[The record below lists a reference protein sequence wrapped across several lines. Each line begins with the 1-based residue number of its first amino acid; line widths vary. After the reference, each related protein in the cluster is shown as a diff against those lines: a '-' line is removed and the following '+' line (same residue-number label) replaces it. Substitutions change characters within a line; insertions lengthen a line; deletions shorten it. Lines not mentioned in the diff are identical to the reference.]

1 MAKQN
6 QPERWESVIVA
17 AAMAVAGTLFMFDRL
32 GSLVRSGM
40 LSWHTTLHTAPMLL
54 VVLGV
59 GLLLAE
65 QELDIAVSRASGR
78 GGAAVGSVEFG
89 VAFDCE

>member
-17 AAMAVAGTLFMFDRL
+17 AAMAVAGTLFMFDKL
-32 GSLVRSGM
+32 GSLVRRGT
-40 LSWHTTLHTAPMLL
+40 LSWQTTLHTAPMLL

-59 GLLLAE
+59 GLLFAE
-65 QELDIAVSRASGR
+65 REPVTTAPAANGR
-78 GGAAVGSVEFG
+78 SKDAQS
-89 VAFDCE
+89 

>member
-40 LSWHTTLHTAPMLL
+40 LSWQTTLHTAPMLL

-65 QELDIAVSRASGR
+65 QERMTPSPVRSGNR
-78 GGAAVGSVEFG
+78 RSKEGQS
-89 VAFDCE
+89 

>member
-17 AAMAVAGTLFMFDRL
+17 AAMAVAGTLFMFDKL

-40 LSWHTTLHTAPMLL
+40 VSWQMTLHAAPMLV

-59 GLLLAE
+59 GLLVAD
-65 QELDIAVSRASGR
+65 QEGMT
-78 GGAAVGSVEFG
+78 AAPAPRNGLRKGNHE
-89 VAFDCE
+89 

>member
-1 MAKQN
+1 MAEQN
-6 QPERWESVIVA
+6 QPERWESAIVA

-40 LSWHTTLHTAPMLL
+40 LSWPTTLHTAPVLL

-65 QELDIAVSRASGR
+65 QERMTPS
-78 GGAAVGSVEFG
+78 SVLSTNRRSKEG
-89 VAFDCE
+89 QS